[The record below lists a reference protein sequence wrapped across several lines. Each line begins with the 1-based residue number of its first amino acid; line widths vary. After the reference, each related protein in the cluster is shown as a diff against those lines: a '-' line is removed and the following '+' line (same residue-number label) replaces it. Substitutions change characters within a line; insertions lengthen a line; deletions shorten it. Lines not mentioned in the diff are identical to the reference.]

1 MSDLNQSER
10 KGKKLRKKGKS
21 HNKKNKTSLSPFQ
34 QQQQNIF
41 YNAQQTHEN
50 YEMPPSPPRMDQT
63 EPQISKFFASFFKT
77 GIPLSNNSEL
87 IFHKNVFQ

>member
-21 HNKKNKTSLSPFQ
+21 HNKKNKNSLSPFQQQ

-50 YEMPPSPPRMDQT
+50 YEMPPPPRRIDQT
-63 EPQISKFFASFFKT
+63 EPQISKFLASFFKT
-77 GIPLSNNSEL
+77 GISCRIIQN
-87 IFHKNVFQ
+87 